1 MRTLSLAALLC
12 TAAAAIVSAQSLASR
27 VTASDG
33 TVQVIY
39 PSRPSAC
46 GDGQNYIAD
55 VFGHSTY
62 YNGGSGISSTNWRSD
77 RPCVHG
83 PARIT
88 ATVIHG
94 EVTRLRAN
102 VGPPPASAR
111 EDRSMTVSTADAS
124 AWLGDL
130 INHGSARIAS
140 DAMLPLVLVDGP
152 EPWSMLLQIARND
165 ARPLATRRAS
175 LTWLAM
181 GVTDHLGLSDQGDD
195 SDNDEVKKQAVF
207 ALFQRPKS
215 ESVPE
220 LIDIVR
226 TVKNPAVRRSAI
238 FWLGQT
244 GDMRAIDLY
253 ADLLKQ

>member
-1 MRTLSLAALLC
+1 MRSLSLAAALC
-12 TAAAAIVSAQSLASR
+12 AAAATIASAQSLASR
-27 VTASDG
+27 VASSDG
-33 TVQVIY
+33 TVDVVY
-39 PSRPSAC
+39 PSRPGAC
-46 GDGQNYIAD
+46 GDGQSYIAD

-62 YNGGSGISSTNWRSD
+62 YSGNSEFNTRNWRSD

-88 ATVIHG
+88 VSVVNG

-102 VGPPPASAR
+102 VGPTPASAKENR
-111 EDRSMTVSTADAS
+111 TITASAADAA

-130 INHGSARIAS
+130 INRGPTRIAS
-140 DAMLPLVLVDGP
+140 DAMLPLVLVDGR
-152 EPWSMLLQIARND
+152 EPWSMLLRIAGD
-165 ARPLATRRAS
+165 DSRPLPTRRAS

-195 SDNDEVKKQAVF
+195 TDTDEIKKQAVF

-226 TVKNPAVRRSAI
+226 TVKNPAARRSAI

-244 GDMRAIDLY
+244 GDMRAVDVY
-253 ADLLKQ
+253 ADLLR